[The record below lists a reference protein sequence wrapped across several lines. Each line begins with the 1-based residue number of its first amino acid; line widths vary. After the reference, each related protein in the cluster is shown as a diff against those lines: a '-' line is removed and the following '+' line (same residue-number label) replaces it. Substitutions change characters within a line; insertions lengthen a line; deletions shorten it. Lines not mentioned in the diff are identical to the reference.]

1 MMGSGQAIARG
12 VEGSLNM
19 NYSSLKVN
27 LNQLMS
33 TLAEALF
40 TTTQQRLLGLLYGEP
55 ARSFYLKELLRLTGM
70 GVATIKR
77 ELDRMVEAGILTR
90 THVGNQHH
98 YQADPACP
106 IHAELAAIVR
116 KTMGLADSLRVALA
130 PLADCI
136 TWAFIFGSMARGTG
150 SSGSDVDLMVVGD
163 VTLDELSLALYPAQ
177 EAISREINPKL
188 YRPAEWLEL
197 VASDDAFARNVL
209 GKPRIDLIG
218 KSP

>member
-1 MMGSGQAIARG
+1 
-12 VEGSLNM
+12 
-19 NYSSLKVN
+19 
-27 LNQLMS
+27 MS

-40 TTTQQRLLGLLYGEP
+40 TTTQQRLFGLLYGEP
-55 ARSFYLKELLRLTGM
+55 ERSFYLKEILRLTGM

-98 YQADPACP
+98 YQADPSCP

-116 KTMGLADSLRVALA
+116 KTLGLADPLRAALA
-130 PLADCI
+130 PLAERI

-150 SSGSDVDLMVVGD
+150 IRNSDVDLMVVGD
-163 VTLDELSLALYPAQ
+163 VTLDELSVALYPAQ
-177 EAISREINPKL
+177 ETVSREINPKL

-197 VASDDAFARNVL
+197 VASEDAFARNVL
-209 GKPRIDLIG
+209 DNPRIDLIG
-218 KSP
+218 APP

>member
-1 MMGSGQAIARG
+1 MNQSAPQSG
-12 VEGSLNM
+12 
-19 NYSSLKVN
+19 
-27 LNQLMS
+27 
-33 TLAEALF
+33 LAEVLF

-55 ARSFYLKELLRLTGM
+55 ERSFYLKEILRLTGM

-77 ELDRMVEAGILTR
+77 ELDRMVEVGILTR

-116 KTMGLADSLRVALA
+116 KTMGLADRLRVVLA
-130 PLADCI
+130 PLADRI

-150 SSGSDVDLMVVGD
+150 ARGSDVDLMVVGD
-163 VTLDELSLALYPAQ
+163 LPLDALALALYPAQ
-177 EAISREINPKL
+177 EEISREINPKL
-188 YRPAEWLEL
+188 YRPEEWLEL

-209 GKPRIDLIG
+209 GTPRIDLIG